1 MNKRSEVGLLGIS
14 YTGMLSLGLYGAQL
28 GVAWPSIRDTFSLPL
43 DAMGILLTGAAVG
56 FFLSSIVGGAIISRL
71 GAGAHLLL
79 SSLLGVAGLLGFSL
93 SPVWWGVIVASL
105 IAGLCTGGFEVGFN
119 TYIATQHGAREM
131 NWLHAAY
138 GVGSTVSPLLV
149 TTLLGAGL
157 VWRWAYATV
166 AALYLLLSIAIF
178 LTRKQWQFKP
188 ETGADEFEAEPDISS
203 WRTLMLPAVWIGVL
217 LFFLYTGTE
226 VATGQWAY
234 SLLTESRGVSEA
246 AAGLWVSIY
255 WGSFT
260 VGRIALG
267 FAGDRFA
274 PVALLR
280 ASLAGSVFGAVML
293 WWNPVMWIG
302 LLGLAVL
309 GLSFA
314 SIYPA
319 MLLVT
324 PQRIGAKHAAN
335 AIGFQSA
342 AASLGAAA
350 LPALAGV
357 LAQDLSLEI
366 VGPFVFGGVI
376 LISILHEISVPR
388 GVKRTTLDISSPPQ

>member
-1 MNKRSEVGLLGIS
+1 MNKRSDVGLLGIS
-14 YTGMLSLGLYGAQL
+14 FAGLLSLGLYSAQL

-43 DAMGILLTGAAVG
+43 DAVGILLTLGTVG
-56 FFLSSIVGGAIISRL
+56 FFLSSIVGGAIITRF
-71 GAGAHLLL
+71 GAGVYLLL
-79 SSLLGVAGLLGFSL
+79 SSLLGVIGLLGFTL
-93 SPVWWGVIVASL
+93 SPTWWGVVVASL

-149 TTLLGAGL
+149 TALLGAGL
-157 VWRWAYATV
+157 GWRWAYGIV
-166 AALYLLLSIAIF
+166 AMLYLLLAVAII

-188 ETGADEFEAEPDISS
+188 EALEASDTEPDVSS
-203 WRTLMLPAVWIGVL
+203 WRTLALPAVWIGVL
-217 LFFLYTGTE
+217 LFFLYTGAE

-260 VGRIALG
+260 AGRILLG
-267 FAGDRFA
+267 FADDRFA
-274 PVALLR
+274 PVGLLR
-280 ASLAGSVFGAVML
+280 ASLAGAVLGAVML
-293 WWNPVMWIG
+293 WWNPAVWIG
-302 LLGLAVL
+302 LSGLAVL
-309 GLSFA
+309 GVSFA

-357 LAQDLSLEI
+357 LAQDFSLEI
-366 VGPFVFGGVI
+366 VGPFVFGSVI
-376 LISILHEISVPR
+376 LISVLHEISVPR
-388 GVKRTTLDISSPPQ
+388 GTKRNVMDVSSPPQ

>member
-1 MNKRSEVGLLGIS
+1 MNKRSQVGLLGIS
-14 YTGMLSLGLYGAQL
+14 YVGMLSLGLYGAQL

-43 DAMGILLTGAAVG
+43 DAMGILLTGATVG
-56 FFLSSIVGGAIISRL
+56 FFLSSIVGGAIISRF
-71 GAGAHLLL
+71 GAGVHLLL
-79 SSLLGVAGLLGFSL
+79 SSLFGVVGLLGFSL
-93 SPVWWGVIVASL
+93 SPVWWGVIAASL

-119 TYIATQHGAREM
+119 TYIATRHGAREM

-149 TTLLGAGL
+149 TALLGAGL

-166 AALYLLLSIAIF
+166 AALYLLLAVAIAA
-178 LTRKQWQFKP
+178 TRRQWQVKP
-188 ETGADEFEAEPDISS
+188 EKAVNAPEEEPDVSS
-203 WRTLMLPAVWIGVL
+203 WRTLRLPAVWIGVL

-234 SLLTESRGVSEA
+234 SLLTESRGVPEA

-260 VGRIALG
+260 VGRILLG

-274 PVALLR
+274 PVGLLR
-280 ASLAGSVFGAVML
+280 ASLAGSVLGAVML
-293 WWNPVMWIG
+293 WWNPVVWVG
-302 LLGLAVL
+302 LSGLAVL

-324 PQRIGAKHAAN
+324 PQRIGVKHAAN

-350 LPALAGV
+350 LPALAGI
-357 LAQDLSLEI
+357 LAQDMSLEI

-388 GVKRTTLDISSPPQ
+388 GVKRAAMDTSLPLQ